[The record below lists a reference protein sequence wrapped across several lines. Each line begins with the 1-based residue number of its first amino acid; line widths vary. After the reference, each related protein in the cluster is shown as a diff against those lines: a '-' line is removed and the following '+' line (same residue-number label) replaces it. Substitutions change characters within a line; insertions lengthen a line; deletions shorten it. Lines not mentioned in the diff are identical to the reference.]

1 MDGSDVFQ
9 LKIIATISSVYFYE
23 ESRDESLNK
32 KCIINRL
39 THKRNR
45 TLRVLKIPFNVGQ
58 RKIMYN
64 SWHRLNVHV

>member
-1 MDGSDVFQ
+1 MTS
-9 LKIIATISSVYFYE
+9 AYFYG

-32 KCIINRL
+32 ICIINRL
-39 THKRNR
+39 THRRNR

-64 SWHRLNVHV
+64 SWHRLNVHVKNDIRRLPDVVVR